1 MPCKKTYLYKA
12 FKMSTIRHSRRLAA
26 KPRVDYSELEEEEIV
41 HMMPTARRSHRLV
54 ATPTINYTEMD
65 DDDEAPV
72 PAVGLAAP
80 AVGLAAPAP
89 AIGLAAPAPAPAPA
103 VRITEAAEKKRH
115 VNHMR
120 ELLAK
125 CDNSKGKSEKA
136 ALAIEIMQYILTCV
150 AFCNAHPRFRDAIVA
165 KCYEFKKYEGDMPE
179 LVSACDA
186 VLCVFGKPL
195 EVPVVLPVLLPSG
208 SCGDCHGCENEE
220 EKLRAIM
227 EARHAKK
234 AVPVPVPAPAP
245 APVDAAFL
253 REHLRRIQGEMEDA
267 ETEGYFHSLV
277 TDYLTYVRKPEVL
290 AALKAS
296 PSDRMIARGII
307 RQYEN
312 DLCCY
317 HEEDMVDFLYL
328 CPV

>member
-1 MPCKKTYLYKA
+1 
-12 FKMSTIRHSRRLAA
+12 MSTIRHSRRLAA
-26 KPRVDYSELEEEEIV
+26 KPTVNYSELEEDEIV
-41 HMMPTARRSHRLV
+41 HMMPTARRSHRLT
-54 ATPTINYTEMD
+54 ATPTINYSELD

-72 PAVGLAAP
+72 PAPVP
-80 AVGLAAPAP
+80 VPVPAPAP
-89 AIGLAAPAPAPAPA
+89 AIN
-103 VRITEAAEKKRH
+103 ITEAAEKKRH
-115 VNHMR
+115 VAHIKN
-120 ELLAK
+120 LLDK

-136 ALAIEIMQYILTCV
+136 ALAIEIMQYILTCE
-150 AFCNAHPRFRDAIVA
+150 AFCNAHPRFRDCVVA
-165 KCYEFKKYEGDMPE
+165 KCYEFKKYEGDMSE

-234 AVPVPVPAPAP
+234 VVPAPAP
-245 APVDAAFL
+245 APVPVDAAFL

-312 DLCCY
+312 DLCCH
-317 HEEDMVDFLYL
+317 HEEAMVDFLYL

>member
-1 MPCKKTYLYKA
+1 
-12 FKMSTIRHSRRLAA
+12 MSTIRHSRRLAA
-26 KPRVDYSELEEEEIV
+26 KPTVNYSELEEDEIV
-41 HMMPTARRSHRLV
+41 HMMPTARRSHRLA
-54 ATPTINYTEMD
+54 ATPTINYTEPD
-65 DDDEAPV
+65 DDD
-72 PAVGLAAP
+72 
-80 AVGLAAPAP
+80 
-89 AIGLAAPAPAPAPA
+89 
-103 VRITEAAEKKRH
+103 
-115 VNHMR
+115 
-120 ELLAK
+120 
-125 CDNSKGKSEKA
+125 GKSEKA

-186 VLCVFGKPL
+186 VLHMFDESL
-195 EVPVVLPVLLPSG
+195 EVPAVLPVLLPSG

-234 AVPVPVPAPAP
+234 AAPAPAP
-245 APVDAAFL
+245 APVPVDATFL